1 MIPLCVH
8 GFRNKAFLV
17 RRTHGDKLHPDILTF
32 QLCGRYQC
40 PLQETPTGLPSGPYI
55 YSVFSA
61 TMFEFIVVR
70 TQDLSRVAIH
80 VFKPVR
86 KADSSGNEFAGLFP
100 CISGHPCM
108 IVR

>member
-32 QLCGRYQC
+32 QLCGRYLRPQC
-40 PLQETPTGLPSGPYI
+40 TLPPSRP
-55 YSVFSA
+55 SKLAVFSA
-61 TMFEFIVVR
+61 TVLEFLVVR

-86 KADSSGNEFAGLFP
+86 KADFSGNEFTGLFP
-100 CISGHPCM
+100 YLSAHA
-108 IVR
+108 